1 MASLG
6 QAKTLG
12 GVGSILVLLGAIPII
27 GWLLA
32 TAGFIL
38 VLLAVKNVSEFVGE
52 PAIFN
57 DMIIAVPLAIVGLAV
72 FGVTVVTAIYSFFI
86 LSQLGSV
93 SFLIVPLIVGFVVAC
108 VFYVVSA
115 IFIRKSY
122 DRIGR
127 RLNVNM
133 FRTTGFLYLIGAV
146 FTIIII
152 GLLIIL
158 IAEILQIVS
167 FFSIPDQL
175 PPPVPPQQSWRP
187 PAPPSL
193 MPPSQTPTQSKPPV
207 SPRLHPK
214 NRSSPITG
222 TFRNKM
228 LFPGSELP
236 DYSLSL

>member
-1 MASLG
+1 MAALG

-72 FGVTVVTAIYSFFI
+72 FGVIVVTAIYSYFF

-146 FTIIII
+146 LTIIII

-167 FFSIPDQL
+167 FFSIPDQ
-175 PPPVPPQQSWRP
+175 PRVPSQQSWGP
-187 PAPPSL
+187 PAPAIVNASVSNADTVKTTRL
-193 MPPSQTPTQSKPPV
+193 SSFTPEE
-207 SPRLHPK
+207 
-214 NRSSPITG
+214 PII
-222 TFRNKM
+222 
-228 LFPGSELP
+228 P
-236 DYSLSL
+236 DSWNL

>member
-1 MASLG
+1 VASLG

-72 FGVTVVTAIYSFFI
+72 FGVIVVTAIYSFFF

-122 DRIGR
+122 DRIGM

-146 FTIIII
+146 LTIIII

-175 PPPVPPQQSWRP
+175 PPPVPPQQSWGRNGRNARGP
-187 PAPPSL
+187 
-193 MPPSQTPTQSKPPV
+193 QTET
-207 SPRLHPK
+207 
-214 NRSSPITG
+214 
-222 TFRNKM
+222 
-228 LFPGSELP
+228 
-236 DYSLSL
+236 

>member
-1 MASLG
+1 MWPPLG

-72 FGVTVVTAIYSFFI
+72 FGVIVVTAIYSFFF

-146 FTIIII
+146 LTIIII

-175 PPPVPPQQSWRP
+175 PPPVPPQQSWGP
-187 PAPPSL
+187 PAPAIVNASVSNADTVKTTRL
-193 MPPSQTPTQSKPPV
+193 SSFTPEE
-207 SPRLHPK
+207 
-214 NRSSPITG
+214 PII
-222 TFRNKM
+222 
-228 LFPGSELP
+228 P
-236 DYSLSL
+236 DSWNL

>member
-1 MASLG
+1 MASLSR
-6 QAKTLG
+6 AKTLG
-12 GVGSILVLLGAIPII
+12 GVGSILVLIGAIPII

-57 DMIIAVPLAIVGLAV
+57 DMIIAVSLAIVGLAV
-72 FGVTVVTAIYSFFI
+72 FGVIVVTAIYSFFI

-127 RLNVNM
+127 RLNVNL

-146 FTIIII
+146 LTIIII
-152 GLLIIL
+152 GLLII

-175 PPPVPPQQSWRP
+175 PPPVPPQQSWGP
-187 PAPPSL
+187 PTPPPL
-193 MPPSQTPTQSKPPV
+193 MPPSQTPTQ
-207 SPRLHPK
+207 
-214 NRSSPITG
+214 
-222 TFRNKM
+222 
-228 LFPGSELP
+228 
-236 DYSLSL
+236 

>member
-1 MASLG
+1 VASLG

-38 VLLAVKNVSEFVGE
+38 VLLAVKNASEFVGE

-72 FGVTVVTAIYSFFI
+72 FGVIVVTAIYSFFI

-133 FRTTGFLYLIGAV
+133 FRTTGFLYMIGALLS
-146 FTIIII
+146 IIII

-175 PPPVPPQQSWRP
+175 PPPVPPHQSWGP
-187 PAPPSL
+187 PAP
-193 MPPSQTPTQSKPPV
+193 
-207 SPRLHPK
+207 R
-214 NRSSPITG
+214 
-222 TFRNKM
+222 
-228 LFPGSELP
+228 
-236 DYSLSL
+236 